1 MLSYGPNKE
10 VGSLIVLH
18 EVQHD
23 ADHFSQVNV
32 QLILVLM

>member
-1 MLSYGPNKE
+1 MLSYGSNRE
-10 VGSLIVLH
+10 VGSLIILH

-23 ADHFSQVNV
+23 ADNFSQVNV